1 MINFGSAFHNPH
13 NIYMTSEVRWMKYV
27 LCILINNLKI
37 TSQILRISCMQVLQV
52 SFVTLTQPLSPLLE
66 LYSCSLLVQLVGST
80 PFEVFDW
87 DYIHCSDTG
96 AKFFLLILLDE
107 NERAKLNICSSMRNL
122 SRPRAGQT
130 FIWLKT
136 LGYQLQVL

>member
-1 MINFGSAFHNPH
+1 MYASVAG
-13 NIYMTSEVRWMKYV
+13 E
-27 LCILINNLKI
+27 
-37 TSQILRISCMQVLQV
+37 LRHLDTAIIPPSWTIQL
-52 SFVTLTQPLSPLLE
+52 FFIG
-66 LYSCSLLVQLVGST
+66 VQLVGST